1 MKWLMFL
8 VIVICVSIIGIF
20 ATLALFY
27 FSIEVFF
34 YFFGGIP
41 IPLDIE
47 QFKKI
52 LKISIAGGSV
62 FGGGVVLFRL
72 FKVKG
77 F

>member
-1 MKWLMFL
+1 MFL
-8 VIVICVSIIGIF
+8 AIVICVSIVGIF
-20 ATLALFY
+20 ATVALFY

-34 YFFGGIP
+34 YLYGGIP
-41 IPLDIE
+41 ISLDME
-47 QFKKI
+47 QLKKI
-52 LKISIAGGSV
+52 LKISIAGGGI